1 MGFKYRLGYSEVEQL
16 QTLVDGV
23 KTLVSMEGCLQRGD
37 VKGCSEMIRA
47 LPEAFVGPQI
57 AADSASN
64 RSNKGSSGRARV
76 NTLKSNTLKSNTL

>member
-1 MGFKYRLGYSEVEQL
+1 MGFKYRLGDSEVEQL

-23 KTLVSMEGCLQRGD
+23 KSLVSMEGCLQRGD